1 MSLIGTSDVRSWL
14 SIPDGEKNPNEKLS
28 TLCSAV
34 QAFVESYT
42 QRKLEAQRFKT
53 HPDYCYFDGTGKQW
67 IYVPVYPIWE
77 IYEVAVDGSREFASG
92 SLIGTDEIYFDSQ
105 GKVYAEGN
113 YFARGRRNV
122 RFDYYAGYGAGS
134 YPLPADL
141 KQVMVEMV
149 VDSYKSGLTALHQI
163 QLPTGEQSFMKLLSN
178 NSFWKEVLGN
188 YKRIGC
194 MDFGYD
200 DA

>member
-28 TLCSAV
+28 TICSVV
-34 QAFVESYT
+34 QSFVESYT
-42 QRKLEAQRFKT
+42 QRKLEAARFKT
-53 HPDYCYFDGTGKQW
+53 NPDYCYFDGTGKNW
-67 IYVPVYPIWE
+67 IYLPVYPIWD
-77 IYEVAVDGSREFASG
+77 IYEVCVDNSRDFASG
-92 SLIGTDEIYFDSQ
+92 SEILLADIFFDSQ
-105 GKVYAEGN
+105 GKVYCEGE
-113 YFARGRRNV
+113 YFTRGRRNV

-141 KQVMVEMV
+141 KQVMVEMT

-178 NSFWKEVLGN
+178 NTFWKETLAR

-194 MDFGYD
+194 LDFGYD

>member
-28 TLCSAV
+28 TLCSVV
-34 QAFVESYT
+34 QSFVESYT

-53 HPDYCYFDGTGKQW
+53 SPDYCYFDGTGKNW
-67 IYVPVYPIWE
+67 IYLPVYPIWD
-77 IYEVAVDGSREFASG
+77 IYEACVDNDRLFASG
-92 SLIGTDEIYFDSQ
+92 SEILLADIFFDSQ
-105 GKVYAEGN
+105 GKVYSEGD
-113 YFARGRRNV
+113 YFTRGRRNV
-122 RFDYYAGYGAGS
+122 RFDYYAGYGTGS

-178 NSFWKEVLGN
+178 NTFWKETLAR

-194 MDFGYD
+194 LDFGYD

>member
-1 MSLIGTSDVRSWL
+1 MSLIGTSDIRSWL
-14 SIPDGEKNPNEKLS
+14 SIPDGEKAPNDKLL

-34 QAFVESYT
+34 QAFAESYT
-42 QRKLEAQRFKT
+42 NRKLEAQQFRT
-53 HPDYCYFDGTGKQW
+53 NPDYCYFDGSGRS
-67 IYVPVYPIWE
+67 YMYLPVYPIWS
-77 IYEVAVDGSREFASG
+77 ITEVALDNSG
-92 SLIGTDEIYFDSQ
+92 DLTYADPITISDIFFDPT
-105 GKVYAEGN
+105 GKVYTKGA
-113 YFARGRRNV
+113 YFSRGRRNI

-149 VDSYKSGLTALHQI
+149 VDSYKSGLTAIHQV
-163 QLPTGEQSFMKLLSN
+163 QLPTGETSFMKLLSA
-178 NSFWKEVLGN
+178 NSFWKEVLGK

-194 MDFGYD
+194 METDYD

>member
-34 QAFVESYT
+34 QSFVEGYT

-53 HPDYCYFDGTGKQW
+53 SPDYCYFDGTGKPW
-67 IYVPVYPIWE
+67 IYLPVYPIWD
-77 IYEVAVDGSREFASG
+77 IYEVAVDNDREFNSG
-92 SLIGTDEIYFDSQ
+92 SLIGTDEIFFDSQ
-105 GKVYAEGN
+105 GKVYTEQGS
-113 YFARGRRNV
+113 FTRGRRNV

-134 YPLPADL
+134 YPLPGDL

-163 QLPTGEQSFMKLLSN
+163 QLPTGETSFMKLLSSN
-178 NSFWKEVLGN
+178 TFWKEVLGN